1 MPLEQNVGADPKY
14 FSGDALRLELTVRN
28 GDVPEPFPVLDLTP
42 FTEITWALARRQG
55 LAPLFTKT
63 LTGGPTQI
71 DPVDL
76 VNGRIDV
83 LINNADTAALSGTFY
98 HELQLEPGPNTPMF
112 GSFEIQKDSITP

>member
-1 MPLEQNVGADPKY
+1 MPIEQNVGDDPLY
-14 FSGDALRLELTVRN
+14 FSGDALVLEITVHN
-28 GDVPEPFPVLDLTP
+28 GNSASDPVLDLTP
-42 FTEITWALARRQG
+42 FTEITWVLAKKQG
-55 LAPLFTKT
+55 AAPLVTKT

-83 LINNADTAALSGTFY
+83 LINNADTASRKGEHY

-112 GSFEIQKDSITP
+112 GTFTIQADSAPP

>member
-1 MPLEQNVGADPKY
+1 MPIEQNVGDDPLY
-14 FSGDALRLELTVRN
+14 FSGDALRLQITVHN
-28 GDVPEPFPVLDLTP
+28 GNSVSDPVLDLTP
-42 FTEITWALARRQG
+42 FTEITWALAKKQG
-55 LAPLFTKT
+55 STPLVTKT

-83 LINNADTAALSGTFY
+83 LINNADTAAIKGDYY

-112 GSFEIQKDSITP
+112 GTFTIQADSITP

>member
-1 MPLEQNVGADPKY
+1 MPIEQAVGGDPLY
-14 FSGDALRLELTVRN
+14 FSGDALRLQITVHN
-28 GDVPEPFPVLDLTP
+28 GNSVSDPVLDLTP
-42 FTEITWALARRQG
+42 FTEITWALAKKQG
-55 LAPLFTKT
+55 ATPLVTKT

-83 LINNADTAALSGTFY
+83 LILNADTAAIKGEHY

-112 GSFEIQKDSITP
+112 GPFTIQADSIAP